1 MGPPLYNGAVRAKK
15 NKMRG
20 RVVLMGASE
29 RKATYHLLLVLIG
42 ALVMGCLLVVVLM
55 GPMAAAQADQ
65 QRPQANKVEQNNNKT
80 VQVTAAGQNNYRV
93 QGDDN
98 PIVYKSADS
107 RPSFDG
113 GYYTHVLECPEGYKA
128 IGGGFD
134 LNTPDKGDNL
144 GIYWQIQASDPVWAD
159 GKIGDAWTVE
169 AYGHTRFFSKKLPTF
184 TGYAACAPEDLISGL
199 FIRYKSETTDFKKF
213 THKTIGVS
221 CRRDERVI
229 GGGFEF
235 TGNNY
240 LQLVRTERSRD
251 DEHTWQAG
259 AYLGERTIGHMRGWA
274 VCVPS
279 DALGATAY
287 KEDAKSV
294 PLAGRAVAT
303 TPGCP
308 QGTYLLSGGA
318 GMNNNAFDDPSEP
331 LWSNSS
337 PPNVKDPNPDNW
349 KASAVQKERGAFTV
363 HAFALCGRFA
373 DGGGG

>member
-1 MGPPLYNGAVRAKK
+1 MGHSERKVRYHLL
-15 NKMRG
+15 G
-20 RVVLMGASE
+20 LMGA
-29 RKATYHLLLVLIG
+29 LVLG
-42 ALVMGCLLVVVLM
+42 ALLVVVLM
-55 GPMAAAQADQ
+55 GPMGAAQADQ
-65 QRPQANKVEQNNNKT
+65 ERAGAKKEDQNDNKT
-80 VQVTAAGQNNYRV
+80 VQVTAAGENNYRV
-93 QGDDN
+93 RGDDN

-107 RPSFDG
+107 RPGFDG
-113 GYYTHVLECPEGYKA
+113 GYYTQVLECPEGYKA

-144 GIYWQIQASDPVWAD
+144 GIYWQIQASDPVWTD
-159 GKIGDAWTVE
+159 KIGDAWTVE
-169 AYGHTRFFSKKLPTF
+169 AYGHTRFFSKRLPTF
-184 TGYAACAPEDLISGL
+184 TAYAACAPEDHISGL
-199 FIRYKSETTDFKKF
+199 FIRYRSEKTEFSRKNE
-213 THKTIGVS
+213 HKTIGAS
-221 CRRDERVI
+221 CHRDERVI
-229 GGGFEF
+229 GGGFGF
-235 TGNNY
+235 SGNNY

-251 DEHTWQAG
+251 DEHTWQTG
-259 AYLGERTIGHMRGWA
+259 AYLPDKTFGHMRGWA

-287 KEDAKSV
+287 KEAAKNV

-318 GMNNNAFDDPSEP
+318 GMNNNAFDPPSEP

-373 DGGGG
+373 DGDGGGG